1 MPEGEMSYTRCSLG
15 CLNLCITCI
24 LFRKIVEMR
33 EAASDRFS
41 ASFTAGTPAGG
52 IRTGPPEHIPP
63 YISPAG
69 HFPCRI
75 STAFLRAV
83 GHFCFPPPPPADL

>member
-63 YISPAG
+63 YISPPDISPAE
-69 HFPCRI
+69 FPLP
-75 STAFLRAV
+75 FYVL
-83 GHFCFPPPPPADL
+83 